1 MGDPLH
7 IVRSMRRRLLLVL
20 GLAAVLANG
29 CAAEMDPGDP
39 ADEFDYSTE
48 ADGKSD
54 GASFNQHDVLSDELF
69 TNASAMTAADVQS
82 FFESSPYNNRSWLAD
97 YSVNGVS
104 AAQLIVDAAEAQQI
118 HPLMLIARM
127 QVEASLVSKTVKPSQ
142 SRVDKALGC
151 GCPDGGGCSSSFR
164 GFGPQM
170 QCGAE
175 TLRKWFD
182 ASVDGTGQWRKGVSR
197 KSLDPRTVTPA
208 NHATAS
214 LYAYT
219 PWVLV
224 GSGGNW
230 LVWNVTRK
238 YVRHAEANALVH

>member
-1 MGDPLH
+1 MVDDDEAG
-7 IVRSMRRRLLLVL
+7 
-20 GLAAVLANG
+20 
-29 CAAEMDPGDP
+29 E
-39 ADEFDYSTE
+39 EFDYSTD
-48 ADGKSD
+48 DGKSD
-54 GASFNQHDVLSDELF
+54 GASFNQHDILSDELF
-69 TNASAMTAADVQS
+69 TNADAMTVEDVQA
-82 FFESSPYNNRSWLAD
+82 FFERSPYGNRSWLAD
-97 YSVNGVS
+97 FQVEGVS
-104 AAQLIVDAAEAQQI
+104 AAQFIVDAAQAQQI

-127 QVEASLVSKTVKPSQ
+127 QVEASLVAKTVKPSQ
-142 SRVDKALGC
+142 TRVDKALGC
-151 GCPDGGGCSSSFR
+151 GCPDGGGCSSTFR

-182 ASVDGTGQWRKGVSR
+182 ASIEGTGQWRLGVSR
-197 KSLDPRTVTPA
+197 KTLDPRTVTPK

-230 LVWNVTRK
+230 LV
-238 YVRHAEANALVH
+238 

>member
-1 MGDPLH
+1 
-7 IVRSMRRRLLLVL
+7 MRRRLLLTL
-20 GLAAVLANG
+20 GFAAALATG
-29 CAAEMDPGDP
+29 CAAEMVDSGDP
-39 ADEFDYSTE
+39 ADEFDFSTE
-48 ADGKSD
+48 TDGKSD
-54 GASFNQHDVLSDELF
+54 GASFNQHDIVSDELF
-69 TNASAMTAADVQS
+69 TGAGAMNVDDVQA
-82 FFESSPYNNRSWLAD
+82 FFERSPYNNRSWLAD
-97 YSVNGVS
+97 YTVDGVS
-104 AAQLIVDAAEAQQI
+104 AAQLIVDAANANQI

-127 QVEASLVSKTVKPSQ
+127 QVEASLVSKTVKPS
-142 SRVDKALGC
+142 STRINAALGC
-151 GCPDGGGCSSSFR
+151 GCPDGGGCSSTFR

-182 ASVDGTGQWRKGVSR
+182 ASIDGTGQWQQGVSR
-197 KSLDPRTVTPA
+197 KTLDPRTVTPV

-224 GSGGNW
+224 GTGGNW

-238 YVRHAEANALVH
+238 YVRHAEANGLVH